1 VGVAFVLGA
10 LFATPFLFV
19 AAPAVAAPVGTQPRD
34 RDDTQVV
41 VTGRVVVGQDEK
53 VGDVVIINGDARVN
67 GSVDGSVFALNG
79 DVTVRGSVRH
89 NVIAMNGRVV
99 ALGGARIGGDV
110 TSRERA
116 RISPGATIDGDVKSV
131 NRRFA
136 LGQIGIVAA
145 VLLWLA
151 VILSTLVFGL
161 LVLLIAPRAA
171 DAFTDAGRTAIGAS
185 IGLGI
190 AAAVGL
196 PILGLILLASL
207 VGLPLGVVVLLTL
220 GFLYML
226 GYVASAYFL
235 GRLILEPP
243 RNRFLAYL
251 VGWVI
256 LSVAGLIP
264 VVNGIVFIAATVY
277 GLGMIVVA
285 IFRSRRGP
293 REPEAPPADRA
304 RPAPSPAS

>member
-1 VGVAFVLGA
+1 
-10 LFATPFLFV
+10 
-19 AAPAVAAPVGTQPRD
+19 
-34 RDDTQVV
+34 
-41 VTGRVVVGQDEK
+41 
-53 VGDVVIINGDARVN
+53 
-67 GSVDGSVFALNG
+67 
-79 DVTVRGSVRH
+79 
-89 NVIAMNGRVV
+89 
-99 ALGGARIGGDV
+99 
-110 TSRERA
+110 
-116 RISPGATIDGDVKSV
+116 
-131 NRRFA
+131 
-136 LGQIGIVAA
+136 
-145 VLLWLA
+145 

-161 LVLLIAPRAA
+161 LLLLIAPRAA